1 MDFNFNT
8 SSIVVFQF
16 PRYAGGKFVVNC
28 LGLSDNMVLQ
38 RQSLAQ
44 RQVDGTISLEDKK
57 EYIMKHLSWEDAAD
71 GWADLRLGDVELCV
85 TNESS
90 QSNIEA
96 AMNSLTY
103 GKQHDDI
110 NDTVKF
116 LSQQEDRHLLF
127 PMISHSDTFYR
138 GRYPNAKVIQFK
150 NNDDFVRTRTSL
162 LRDNQMPRDEEQ
174 WNNVANEI
182 SDEFKE
188 KFGKNATFVLQKEA
202 DFLWDTN
209 WFNST
214 EETLDGVHSLY
225 NFLNLT
231 DWDKVKEV
239 VEEYYNSW
247 IIAAVTPR
255 HTVVNGD
262 KLKLKGNN
270 ENSIHFIPKEE
281 YENRK

>member
-1 MDFNFNT
+1 MNFNFNT
-8 SSIVVFQF
+8 PNLVVFQF
-16 PRYAGGKFVVNC
+16 PRYAGGKFVINC

-38 RQSLAQ
+38 SQSLAQ
-44 RQVDGTISLEDKK
+44 RQIDRTISLEDKK
-57 EYIMKHLSWEDAAD
+57 EYIIEHLSWEDAAD
-71 GWADLRLGDVELCV
+71 GWADLRLGDTELFV
-85 TNESS
+85 SDENTQGDSGS
-90 QSNIEA
+90 AMQSL
-96 AMNSLTY
+96 SY
-103 GKQHDDI
+103 GKQHDGI

-116 LSQQEDRHLLF
+116 LSQQEDRNLLF
-127 PMISHSDTFYR
+127 PIISHSATFNR
-138 GRYPNAKVIQFK
+138 ERYPNAKVIQWK
-150 NNDDFVRTRTSL
+150 NNDDYVRTRTSL

-188 KFGKNATFVLQKEA
+188 KFGEKRTFILQKEA

-231 DWDKVKEV
+231 DWDKVKEF

-255 HTVVNGD
+255 HTIVNGE
-262 KLKLKGNN
+262 KLKLKEDN
-270 ENSIHFIPKEE
+270 ENGIHFIPKEE

>member
-85 TNESS
+85 TDESS
-90 QSNIEA
+90 QSNIVA

-138 GRYPNAKVIQFK
+138 ERYPNAKVIQFK

-162 LRDNQMPRDEEQ
+162 LRDNQKPRDEEQ

-188 KFGKNATFVLQKEA
+188 KFGKNSSFILQKEA

-262 KLKLKGNN
+262 KLKLTGNN

>member
-85 TNESS
+85 TDESS
-90 QSNIEA
+90 QSNIVA

-138 GRYPNAKVIQFK
+138 ERYPNAKVIQFK

-162 LRDNQMPRDEEQ
+162 LRDNQKPRDEEQ

-188 KFGKNATFVLQKEA
+188 KFGKNSSFILQKEA

-231 DWDKVKEV
+231 DWDKVKEF

-262 KLKLKGNN
+262 KLKLTGNN

>member
-8 SSIVVFQF
+8 SNLIVFQF
-16 PRYAGGKFVVNC
+16 PRYAGGKFVINC

-38 RQSLAQ
+38 KQSLAQ
-44 RQVDGTISLEDKK
+44 KQIDETLSLEDKK
-57 EYIMKHLSWEDAAD
+57 KYIIEYLSWEDAAD
-71 GWADLRLGDVELCV
+71 GWADLRLGDVELFV
-85 TNESS
+85 NDEKQNTEV
-90 QSNIEA
+90 
-96 AMNSLTY
+96 AMYHLSL
-103 GKQHDDI
+103 GKQDDDI

-127 PMISHSDTFYR
+127 PMINHSDTVYR

-209 WFNST
+209 WFNSV
-214 EETLDGVHSLY
+214 EDTLAGLQSLY
-225 NFLNLT
+225 RFLNLN
-231 DWDKVKEV
+231 DWNKVKEFI
-239 VEEYYNSW
+239 EEYYCLW
-247 IIAAVTPR
+247 IKAIVTPKPR
-255 HTVVNGD
+255 
-262 KLKLKGNN
+262 LK
-270 ENSIHFIPKEE
+270 
-281 YENRK
+281 

>member
-85 TNESS
+85 TDESS
-90 QSNIEA
+90 QSNIDA

-138 GRYPNAKVIQFK
+138 ERYPNAKVIQFK

-162 LRDNQMPRDEEQ
+162 LRDNQKPRDEEQ

-188 KFGKNATFVLQKEA
+188 KFGKNSSFILQKEA

-262 KLKLKGNN
+262 KLKLTGNN